1 MSRWLLCLLLL
12 VPSAARAQ
20 DAAAPAP
27 ADSTAARPDST
38 AAAAPAAP
46 VRAARASW
54 LSDRLPLR
62 AGDLVTIVVN
72 EQTAANEHVSNV
84 VTGDRS
90 QRADLNAGVSSDA
103 IVGPA
108 KSFATGLNS
117 ASRDVGDT
125 GHSANLTAVMTV
137 RVLEIAPNGV
147 AKIAG
152 AKKVNVDGRIQDI
165 SLTGSIRAEDVDA
178 RNRVSSDA
186 IAEAV
191 ITYKG
196 KKIGPRTGILG
207 SILGI
212 LWP

>member
-1 MSRWLLCLLLL
+1 MRRWLPVLLLL
-12 VPSAARAQ
+12 VPLPARAQ
-20 DAAAPAP
+20 GAAP
-27 ADSTAARPDST
+27 ADSTGVRPDS
-38 AAAAPAAP
+38 AAAAPAAAP
-46 VRAARASW
+46 APTRAMRASW

-72 EQTAANEHVSNV
+72 EQTAAAEHVSNV
-84 VTGDRS
+84 VTGNRA
-90 QRADLNAGVSSDA
+90 QRADLNAGVGSDV
-103 IVGPA
+103 IVGPQ

-117 ASRDVGDT
+117 SSTDVGDA
-125 GHSANLTAVMTV
+125 GRSANLTAVMTV
-137 RVLEIAPNGV
+137 RVLDIAPNGV
-147 AKIAG
+147 ARIAG
-152 AKKVNVDGRIQDI
+152 TKKVTVDGREQEIT
-165 SLTGSIRAEDVDA
+165 LAGSIRAEDVDA
-178 RNRVSSDA
+178 HNRVSSDA